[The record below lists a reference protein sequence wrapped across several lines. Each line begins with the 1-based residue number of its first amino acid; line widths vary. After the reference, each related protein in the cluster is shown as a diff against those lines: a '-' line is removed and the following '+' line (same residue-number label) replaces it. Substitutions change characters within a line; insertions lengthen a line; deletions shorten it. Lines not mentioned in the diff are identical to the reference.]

1 MMGQELSS
9 KVPGR
14 RELWAGVAGALGCTH
29 LLSLL
34 QNNDLLWMDYHQKL
48 VDQALLTMDTYLGQ
62 FPDIKVRGCRLRHA
76 GEREGERDR
85 AGAGRGWLRHRSDLP
100 GGRRPCHWRLVPPGL
115 LLPQP
120 ACQPTTQTGLSGLG
134 AGGPVPWVSAR
145 GRGPAVRVLCVAVP
159 GVCGRYTMCQGCPPV
174 RRCVLVHR
182 PSSAVVV

>member
-1 MMGQELSS
+1 MGQELSS

-100 GGRRPCHWRLVPPGL
+100 GGRRPCHWRLVPPGCSCRS
-115 LLPQP
+115 QP
-120 ACQPTTQTGLSGLG
+120 ASPPPRRAFLGWELG
-134 AGGPVPWVSAR
+134 ALFPGSRR
-145 GRGPAVRVLCVAVP
+145 GEEAPQCACCVWRCLESVDGTRCVRDVRLLG
-159 GVCGRYTMCQGCPPV
+159 GVCLCIAPHP
-174 RRCVLVHR
+174 L
-182 PSSAVVV
+182 